1 MYDVRTNYL
10 TLVHCI
16 LVCFNS
22 KIHHIIMN
30 KTTQVT
36 FVENSNLP
44 NWIRWDKTKGK
55 YCQIFEDILQK
66 ERSN

>member
-1 MYDVRTNYL
+1 
-10 TLVHCI
+10 
-16 LVCFNS
+16 
-22 KIHHIIMN
+22 MN

-55 YCQIFEDILQK
+55 YCQIFEDTLQK